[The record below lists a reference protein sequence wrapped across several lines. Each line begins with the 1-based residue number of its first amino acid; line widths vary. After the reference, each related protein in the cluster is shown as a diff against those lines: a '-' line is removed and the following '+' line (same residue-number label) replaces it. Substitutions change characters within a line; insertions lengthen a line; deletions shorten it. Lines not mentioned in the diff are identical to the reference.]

1 MKVASCLCLLAV
13 VVAVTAAPS
22 DPASPT
28 FHRQSTFNATVQGH
42 QTNDKSSRDDHVITG
57 SQHTTQGSEDTSVS
71 SSFNLGSLV
80 RRPGQTS
87 DEHADDEH
95 DTDSLDDQAANT
107 TYHTPSHLTR
117 PRPQIRFNR
126 PTVISRPQHEAQS
139 VEETTEHDEAI
150 QESSESA
157 TRRSL
162 LGQSSVRTA

>member
-80 RRPGQTS
+80 RRPRQTS
-87 DEHADDEH
+87 DDDAVDEH
-95 DTDSLDDQAANT
+95 DTDSLDDQSANT
-107 TYHTPSHLTR
+107 SHHTPSHLTR

-139 VEETTEHDEAI
+139 VEETTEHDEEI
-150 QESSESA
+150 QDSSEST